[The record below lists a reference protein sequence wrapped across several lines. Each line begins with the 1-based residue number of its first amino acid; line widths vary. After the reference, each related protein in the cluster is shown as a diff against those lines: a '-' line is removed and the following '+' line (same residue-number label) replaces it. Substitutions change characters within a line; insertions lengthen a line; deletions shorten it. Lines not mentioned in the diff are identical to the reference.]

1 MPLTQSEKEEAD
13 ELLVSL
19 KYGDSSEREQARIA
33 LEAWSRNGAEHSAYL
48 CEHKSAEALLDTLAP
63 ALRQRYTR
71 RIESV
76 AAEVV
81 FVRSIRRP
89 ALYVPLVFA
98 SVVVVACALWVGN
111 PVFSQQTGVSA
122 VGEQVTLT
130 LDDGSEALLNTNSS
144 VRFERRLR
152 SRDVVIERGEV
163 LFSVVHNAWRP
174 FHVRVGRTE
183 IKDIGTR
190 FSVRLLDD
198 GVTVAVLEGRVAV
211 TPTEDVSPLIL
222 TANEAMWTD
231 GSQVESRPDVGALV
245 AWKDQRLDF
254 DDTPLTEVVVE
265 LRRYR
270 SAPIVLADPRA
281 GRARISGGFSS
292 ADPDRLLKTLPAVA
306 PVTVS
311 FKMDGTAVIAS
322 R

>member
-19 KYGDSSEREQARIA
+19 KYGDTSEREQARIA
-33 LEAWSRNGAEHSAYL
+33 LEAWSRNGVEHNAYL
-48 CEHKSAEALLDTLAP
+48 CEQESAEALLDTLAP
-63 ALRQRYTR
+63 ALRHRYTR
-71 RIESV
+71 RIESAV
-76 AAEVV
+76 AEVV
-81 FVRSIRRP
+81 SVRSIRRP
-89 ALYVPLVFA
+89 ALYVPLVLA
-98 SVVVVACALWVGN
+98 SVAVAACALWVSN
-111 PVFSQQTGVSA
+111 PLFSQQTGVSP
-122 VGEQVTLT
+122 VGKQVTLT

-152 SRDVVIERGEV
+152 SREVLIERGEV
-163 LFSVVHNAWRP
+163 FFSVVHNAWRP
-174 FHVRVGRTE
+174 FRVHAGRTE
-183 IKDIGTR
+183 IEDIGTR

-198 GVTVAVLEGRVAV
+198 GVNIAVLEGRVAV
-211 TPTEDVSPLIL
+211 TPTEDVGPLTL
-222 TANEAMWTD
+222 TANEAVWTD
-231 GSQVESRPDVGALV
+231 GNQVELRPDVGALV
-245 AWKDQRLDF
+245 AWKDRRLDF
-254 DDTPLTEVVVE
+254 DDAPLTEVVLE

-270 SAPIVLADPRA
+270 SAPIVLADARA

-311 FKMDGTAVIAS
+311 FKTDGTAVIAS